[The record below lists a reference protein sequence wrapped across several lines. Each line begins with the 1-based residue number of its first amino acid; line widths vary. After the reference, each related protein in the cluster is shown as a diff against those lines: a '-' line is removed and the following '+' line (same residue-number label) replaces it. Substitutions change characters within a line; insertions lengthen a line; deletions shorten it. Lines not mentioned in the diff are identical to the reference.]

1 MRMWYFPL
9 RIDILYFLPLSAPT
23 KPNASTAA
31 FVCLSRT
38 ISISQNLHLTASYTN
53 YTAMVV
59 KLVTKA
65 DFDKAINELPPG
77 KLMVVDFTA
86 SWCGPC
92 RTIAP
97 KYEALAKEFTD
108 VVFYKV

>member
-1 MRMWYFPL
+1 MVFSNYVN
-9 RIDILYFLPLSAPT
+9 ILYFLPLSASYKT
-23 KPNASTAA
+23 ERLSTR
-31 FVCLSRT
+31 LSRT

-59 KLVTKA
+59 KLQTKA
-65 DFDKAINELPPG
+65 EFDEAIKALPPG

-92 RTIAP
+92 RTIGP
-97 KYEALAKEFTD
+97 KFEAMANEFKD